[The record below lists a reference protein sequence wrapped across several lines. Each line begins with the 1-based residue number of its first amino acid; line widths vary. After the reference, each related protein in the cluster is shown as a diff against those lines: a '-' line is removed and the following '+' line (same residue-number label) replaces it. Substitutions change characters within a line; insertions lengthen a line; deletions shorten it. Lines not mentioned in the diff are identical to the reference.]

1 MLTRREVLLQLK
13 RVGVIEASQMKVCL
27 RDFEKYLAENHS
39 VVMAEKG
46 ENLKEGKST
55 PHSTLSVYWEA
66 GGRVVRGREKVEN
79 SFHFIEPGE
88 G

>member
-1 MLTRREVLLQLK
+1 MLKRREVLLQLK

-39 VVMAEKG
+39 VVIAEKG
-46 ENLKEGKST
+46 KNIKEGKSNS
-55 PHSTLSVYWEA
+55 PSLPRFI
-66 GGRVVRGREKVEN
+66 GKRE
-79 SFHFIEPGE
+79 E